1 MKRVLQIV
9 AALVA
14 VATLTLWLATGAN
27 RGWTKTS
34 VEKITL
40 DEVTGIESPTYERG
54 FLPGVDFVAVGILGA
69 GVLAGVSLLFRRR
82 NQTQT

>member
-1 MKRVLQIV
+1 MRKTLQLL

-14 VATLTLWLATGAN
+14 VATVTVWLATGTN

-34 VEKITL
+34 VERTKL
-40 DEVTGIESPTYERG
+40 DEITGIDEITYEKR
-54 FLPGVDFVAVGILGA
+54 FVPGVEVVALGLFGA
-69 GVLAGVSLLFRRR
+69 GVLAGVSFLFRRR